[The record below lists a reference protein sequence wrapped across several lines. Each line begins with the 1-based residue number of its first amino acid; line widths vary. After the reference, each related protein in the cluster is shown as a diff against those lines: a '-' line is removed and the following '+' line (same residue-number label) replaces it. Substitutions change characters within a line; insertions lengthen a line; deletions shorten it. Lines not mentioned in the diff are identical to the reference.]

1 MRYRFFFSSRR
12 RHTRYIGDWSSDVCS
27 SDLKGRDFNRND
39 VETVVEVL
47 TEAALADQR
56 LEVAVG
62 RRDDAHVHPDRVLAP
77 NALERLLLERPEDFR
92 LRLETHV
99 ADLVE
104 EERAAVREIGRA
116 HV

>member
-62 RRDDAHVHPDRVLAP
+62 RRDDAHVHPDRVLAQ
-77 NALERLLLERPEDFR
+77 
-92 LRLETHV
+92 
-99 ADLVE
+99 
-104 EERAAVREIGRA
+104 IGRA
-116 HV
+116 SCRERGEVSVGDVSLQGKITTDADSRGLSYRV